1 MRTDNMNIT
10 EKTPLVVG
18 RLLACVFGVG
28 LLGGMFACG
37 STEEHGD
44 GGGVGGGAD
53 AGSVGGPDRGSS
65 GNSDVYLTCKLN
77 GASVRIEGTGTV
89 VANYQVKE
97 DETVVQTGGP
107 QTYRF
112 LIIIPGKTTG
122 SWKLGDGYLSLSVTD
137 MNNMSIWQSSTS
149 EQSQG
154 AALQVQISSYGS
166 VGGYVDGTFS
176 GTAVNISDSSKL
188 VVTDG
193 EFRAS
198 RITDI

>member
-1 MRTDNMNIT
+1 M
-10 EKTPLVVG
+10 
-18 RLLACVFGVG
+18 
-28 LLGGMFACG
+28 
-37 STEEHGD
+37 
-44 GGGVGGGAD
+44 
-53 AGSVGGPDRGSS
+53 
-65 GNSDVYLTCKLN
+65 
-77 GASVRIEGTGTV
+77 

-176 GTAVNISDSSKL
+176 GTAVNISDSSEL

>member
-1 MRTDNMNIT
+1 M
-10 EKTPLVVG
+10 G
-18 RLLACVFGVG
+18 RLLACVFGVA
-28 LLGGMFACG
+28 LLGGMSACG

-53 AGSVGGPDRGSS
+53 GGGVGGGVDGGSVGGPDRGSS
-65 GNSDVYLTCKLN
+65 GSSDVYLTCKLN

-154 AALQVQISSYGS
+154 AALQVQVSSYGS
-166 VGGYVDGTFS
+166 VGGYVEGTFS

>member
-1 MRTDNMNIT
+1 M
-10 EKTPLVVG
+10 
-18 RLLACVFGVG
+18 
-28 LLGGMFACG
+28 
-37 STEEHGD
+37 
-44 GGGVGGGAD
+44 
-53 AGSVGGPDRGSS
+53 
-65 GNSDVYLTCKLN
+65 
-77 GASVRIEGTGTV
+77 

-112 LIIIPGKTTG
+112 LFIIPGKTTG

-137 MNNMSIWQSSTS
+137 MNNMSIWQSSTN

-154 AALQVQISSYGS
+154 AALQVQVSSYGS